1 MQETRERQENKA
13 YLYDCGV
20 STVEICDPEIWR
32 GPGPNERWMV
42 NVLEKNKKR
51 ELYWKRL
58 LILK

>member
-20 STVEICDPEIWR
+20 SAVEICDTEIWR
-32 GPGPNERWMV
+32 GPTPNERWMA